1 MKNRDRILEL
11 LRQEEEDVEAV
22 FLLRQLEVL
31 KRSEVLQERVNE
43 MSLSD
48 QIHQMHRV
56 LNEVGALRERI
67 GEYHSYSIMLFYSM
81 LNKVSQ
87 TMTDSAF
94 AGIVA
99 NLTKGDND
107 ETG

>member
-11 LRQEEEDVEAV
+11 LRQEEENVEAV

-31 KRSEVLQERVNE
+31 KRSEILQTKVDE
-43 MSLSD
+43 MPLND

-56 LNEVGALRERI
+56 LNEIGALRERI
-67 GEYHSYSIMLFYSM
+67 GEYHSYSIMLFYSI
-81 LNKVSQ
+81 LDKVSQ
-87 TMTDSAF
+87 MMTDNTF

-99 NLTKGDND
+99 NLTQGDND
-107 ETG
+107 EAR